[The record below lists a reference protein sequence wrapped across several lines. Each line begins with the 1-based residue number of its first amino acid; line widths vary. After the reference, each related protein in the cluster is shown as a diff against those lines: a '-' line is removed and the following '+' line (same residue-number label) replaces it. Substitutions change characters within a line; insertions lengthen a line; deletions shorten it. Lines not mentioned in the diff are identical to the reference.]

1 MSSDLK
7 EALLYDSLPDR
18 GVKCNICQR
27 RCVIEPERIGYCHT
41 RVNKGGKL
49 YSLIYSKVSS
59 SMISPIEKKPLFHFH
74 PGSRWLSLGTLGCNF
89 RCPGC
94 QNWEIAHA
102 KIDSNKSDLKSI
114 TPQEAVDLAKE
125 HDCKGISWTY
135 NEPTIWFEYTLDSA
149 KLAKENGLLTNYV
162 TNGFI
167 TPEALDMIGP
177 YLDAFRVDIKGF
189 SDACYKNICHV
200 ENFKGILDVTKRAKE
215 KWGMWVEIV
224 TNVTPGYNDD
234 ETQFRGIASWIKN
247 DIGEFTPWHVTQ
259 FVPHLEL
266 SGVPATPVSTLV
278 RAREIGMEEGL
289 KYVYLGNVWG
299 HPAENTYCH
308 NCGKLLIERKG
319 FYVSQRETKGGK
331 CRYCHADIPGRFD

>member
-1 MSSDLK
+1 
-7 EALLYDSLPDR
+7 
-18 GVKCNICQR
+18 
-27 RCVIEPERIGYCHT
+27 
-41 RVNKGGKL
+41 
-49 YSLIYSKVSS
+49 
-59 SMISPIEKKPLFHFH
+59 MISPIEKKPLFHFY

-102 KIDSNKSDLKSI
+102 EMDLNRDDLKSI
-114 TPQEAVDLAKE
+114 TPQESVELAKE
-125 HDCKGISWTY
+125 HNCKGISWTY

-189 SDACYKNICHV
+189 SDEFYKRMCHID
-200 ENFKGILDVTKRAKE
+200 NFRGILEVTKRASE

-234 ETQFRGIASWIKN
+234 ETQLRGIASWIKN
-247 DIGEFTPWHVTQ
+247 DLGEFTPWHVTQ

-278 RAREIGMEEGL
+278 KAREIGMEEGL

-299 HPAENTYCH
+299 HPAENTHCH
-308 NCGKLLIERKG
+308 NCGKLLVERKG
-319 FYVSQRETKGGK
+319 FYVSQLEIKEGK
-331 CRYCHADIPGRFD
+331 CRYCHTAIPGRFD